1 LVFTVRGDRIAR
13 LDIVVDSKSLA
24 RIVPS

>member
-1 LVFTVRGDRIAR
+1 LVFTVRCDRIAR